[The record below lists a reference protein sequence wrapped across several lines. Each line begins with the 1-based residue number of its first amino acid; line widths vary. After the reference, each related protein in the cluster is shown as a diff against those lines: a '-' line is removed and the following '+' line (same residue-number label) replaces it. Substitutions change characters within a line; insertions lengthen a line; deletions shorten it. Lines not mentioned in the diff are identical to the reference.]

1 MSRRQRWVCAVLCAG
16 FAVLQMN
23 ETLAVARDGLLAR
36 MKSGDRGC
44 LFSCGQRSDLTIASE
59 AADGEVQGHS
69 PSEPDEVTAQPEV
82 TGDDQLAEGTK
93 RKGGVFA
100 RMRSKR
106 GSKEVTTDAQDLM
119 EQSSSDLPVE
129 TIPPAPGS

>member
-1 MSRRQRWVCAVLCAG
+1 MSRRQRLVCAVLCAG

-23 ETLAVARDGLLAR
+23 ETSAVSRDGLLAR

-44 LFSCGQRSDLTIASE
+44 LFSCGQRSDLAIASE
-59 AADGEVQGHS
+59 AVNGEAQDLS
-69 PSEPDEVTAQPEV
+69 PSGPDEVTAQVEV
-82 TGDDQLAEGTK
+82 SGDDQLAQGTK
-93 RKGGVFA
+93 RKGGLFA

-106 GSKEVTTDAQDLM
+106 GSKELTTDAQDLM

-129 TIPPAPGS
+129 AIPPAPGS